1 MYEWIVFLHV
11 LSAFGFLLAH
21 GASAAVMLK
30 VRGEKEA
37 ARLHALLDLSNAVG
51 LWMAY
56 TLLAVLVTGIVLGFM
71 GGWWRSGWIWVSL
84 VLLIALSVVMSFLGR
99 MYLERVRHA
108 IGVPTYDDNK
118 KKLAPPPPAGPEEL
132 ARVLTGG
139 RAVLLAVV
147 GIGGLVV
154 IVWLMMF
161 KPF

>member
-1 MYEWIVFLHV
+1 MYAWIVFLHV
-11 LSAFGFLLAH
+11 LSAFAFLLAH

-30 VRGEKEA
+30 VRGEQER

-56 TLLAVLVTGIVLGFM
+56 TLLAVLVTGIILGFM
-71 GGWWRSGWIWVSL
+71 GEWWRMGWIWVSL
-84 VLLIALSVVMSFLGR
+84 VLLVALSVVMSFLGR

-108 IGVPTYDDNK
+108 IGVPTYDVTK

-132 ARVLTGG
+132 GRVLGSG
-139 RAVLLAVV
+139 QGVLLAVI
-147 GIGGLVV
+147 GLGGLAL

>member
-37 ARLHALLDLSNAVG
+37 VRLHALLDLSNAVG

-99 MYLERVRHA
+99 MYLERVRQA

-118 KKLAPPPPAGPEEL
+118 KKRAPPPPAGPEEL
-132 ARVLTGG
+132 ARVLSGG